1 MNMEW
6 NPDEAVRAH
15 AAATRPDR
23 PERRLVELTGHAL
36 HEDGHGFHMRVVNLS
51 YDGCAVATDKPLE
64 VGQAF
69 KLSVLG
75 RGGIDVEVMWA
86 EDGKAGLR
94 FAKTLEATDGR
105 TPRNAERLLLPAE
118 VSLRRPGRPNFT
130 VRVCDVSTHGCRCEF
145 VDRPAPGET
154 VFVRFDGLE
163 ALEAVTRWVEP
174 PLTGL
179 NFIRPIHPAVFDLL
193 VARHQA
199 Q

>member
-51 YDGCAVATDKPLE
+51 YDGCAVATDEPLE

-94 FAKTLEATDGR
+94 FAETFEATDGR
-105 TPRNAERLLLPAE
+105 TPRSAEQSGFFCRRKSRCAAPAGRTSRFAFATCRHTAAAASLSTDPRLA
-118 VSLRRPGRPNFT
+118 RR
-130 VRVCDVSTHGCRCEF
+130 CS
-145 VDRPAPGET
+145 
-154 VFVRFDGLE
+154 
-163 ALEAVTRWVEP
+163 
-174 PLTGL
+174 
-179 NFIRPIHPAVFDLL
+179 
-193 VARHQA
+193 
-199 Q
+199 